1 MYVDEIK
8 KKIMFSLMECSFWK
22 DDYNIRESDSIF
34 KKIDINSIQLLE
46 YLINVEKSLG
56 FELNYDL
63 LSIEDLD
70 SIDSLTEFIM
80 ENVNE

>member
-34 KKIDINSIQLLE
+34 KKIDINTIQLLE